1 MSRGIYY
8 IKRCSPLGCIFFL
21 SIKKIFISLPSL
33 TTYNIILTNIAMIKK
48 QTDMVAT
55 IYESP
60 KSEVV
65 ELNIESLLCASMQ
78 QLEEYEKEYEW

>member
-1 MSRGIYY
+1 
-8 IKRCSPLGCIFFL
+8 
-21 SIKKIFISLPSL
+21 
-33 TTYNIILTNIAMIKK
+33 MIKK

-65 ELNIESLLCASMQ
+65 KLNNEGLLCASMQ